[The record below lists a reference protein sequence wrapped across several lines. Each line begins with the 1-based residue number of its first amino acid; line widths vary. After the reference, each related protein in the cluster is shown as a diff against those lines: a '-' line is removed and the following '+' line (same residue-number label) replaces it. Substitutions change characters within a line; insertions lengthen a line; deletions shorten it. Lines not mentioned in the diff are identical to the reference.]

1 MKFFIGN
8 NLLTSKEIT
17 ETKTGGI
24 QMYLI
29 GNMYAGKKEDGEKL
43 EKSIVLTA
51 FANANVADKIRTWY
65 NNDKHPTAVNA
76 AGSISSIELY
86 NGKPI
91 IRVNLLYIEPSH
103 GLSDTMMQ
111 VFVTN
116 ACIGKDLWRNEA
128 GTFARTSAAINFWD
142 GQTEKPCWA
151 DLKFLGQ
158 SICTLAAK
166 LKIQKGSM
174 ISFIGA
180 LSEVGTREI
189 KGSTYLDLSIDI
201 GSIKRVSTQ
210 PKQDAA
216 TDKERPQQPQIV
228 EPENVKTEN
237 KETKEPQNAFEG
249 LFKENT
255 NETNDTNKIYG
266 TEDVATF
273 LASLGL

>member
-142 GQTEKPCWA
+142 GQAEKPCWV

-158 SICTLAAK
+158 SICTLASK

-174 ISFIGA
+174 INIIGS
-180 LSEVGTREI
+180 LSEIGIKDI
-189 KGSTYLDLSIDI
+189 KGTTYLDLSIDV

-210 PKQDAA
+210 PKQDIVTEQSQIVETKKDIIPT
-216 TDKERPQQPQIV
+216 TDKEA
-228 EPENVKTEN
+228 EY
-237 KETKEPQNAFEG
+237 PQNSFADIC
-249 LFKENT
+249 KENT
-255 NETNDTNKIYG
+255 NETNKIYE
-266 TEDVATF
+266 TEDVASF

>member
-1 MKFFIGN
+1 
-8 NLLTSKEIT
+8 
-17 ETKTGGI
+17 
-24 QMYLI
+24 
-29 GNMYAGKKEDGEKL
+29 
-43 EKSIVLTA
+43 
-51 FANANVADKIRTWY
+51 
-65 NNDKHPTAVNA
+65 
-76 AGSISSIELY
+76 
-86 NGKPI
+86 
-91 IRVNLLYIEPSH
+91 
-103 GLSDTMMQ
+103 MMQ

-142 GQTEKPCWA
+142 GQAEKPCWV
-151 DLKFLGQ
+151 DLKFLGN

-180 LSEVGTREI
+180 LSEVGTRDI

-216 TDKERPQQPQIV
+216 TDIIPTTDKEASFADIC
-228 EPENVKTEN
+228 
-237 KETKEPQNAFEG
+237 
-249 LFKENT
+249 KENT
-255 NETNDTNKIYG
+255 NETNKIYG

>member
-8 NLLTSKEIT
+8 NLLTSKEIK
-17 ETKTGGI
+17 ETQTGGI

-103 GLSDTMMQ
+103 GLSDPMMQ

-142 GQTEKPCWA
+142 GQAEKPCWA

-158 SICTLAAK
+158 SICNLVAK

-180 LSEVGTREI
+180 LSEVGTRDI

-228 EPENVKTEN
+228 KTEVKKDIIPTTD
-237 KETKEPQNAFEG
+237 KEASFADIC
-249 LFKENT
+249 KENT
-255 NETNDTNKIYG
+255 NETNKIYG

>member
-8 NLLTSKEIT
+8 NLLTSKEIKKT
-17 ETKTGGI
+17 QTGGI

-91 IRVNLLYIEPSH
+91 I
-103 GLSDTMMQ
+103 SDPMMQ

-142 GQTEKPCWA
+142 GQAEKPCWA

-158 SICTLAAK
+158 SICNLVAK

-180 LSEVGTREI
+180 LSEVGTRDI

-228 EPENVKTEN
+228 KTEVETIPTTD
-237 KETKEPQNAFEG
+237 KEASFADIC
-249 LFKENT
+249 KENT
-255 NETNDTNKIYG
+255 NETNKIYG

>member
-1 MKFFIGN
+1 
-8 NLLTSKEIT
+8 
-17 ETKTGGI
+17 
-24 QMYLI
+24 MYLI
-29 GNMYAGKKEDGEKL
+29 GNMYAGKKDDGEKL

-51 FANANVADKIRTWY
+51 FANTNVADKIRTWY
-65 NNDKHPTAVNA
+65 NNDKKPIAVNA

-103 GLSDTMMQ
+103 GLSDPMMQ

-142 GQTEKPCWA
+142 GQAEKPCWA

-158 SICTLAAK
+158 SICTLASK

-180 LSEVGTREI
+180 LSEVETRDI

-228 EPENVKTEN
+228 KTEV
-237 KETKEPQNAFEG
+237 ETKKDIIPTTDKEASFADIC
-249 LFKENT
+249 KENT
-255 NETNDTNKIYG
+255 NETNIIYG

>member
-8 NLLTSKEIT
+8 NLLTSKEIKKT
-17 ETKTGGI
+17 QTGGI

-103 GLSDTMMQ
+103 GLSDPMMQ

-142 GQTEKPCWA
+142 GQAEKPCWA

-158 SICTLAAK
+158 SICNLVAK

-180 LSEVGTREI
+180 LSEVGTRDI

-210 PKQDAA
+210 PK
-216 TDKERPQQPQIV
+216 
-228 EPENVKTEN
+228 
-237 KETKEPQNAFEG
+237 
-249 LFKENT
+249 
-255 NETNDTNKIYG
+255 
-266 TEDVATF
+266 
-273 LASLGL
+273 